1 MFRSSIKKMA
11 VSFTVIGNVAV
22 TFSVSINNKGAD
34 LIIEGIF
41 KSEQSV

>member
-1 MFRSSIKKMA
+1 MV
-11 VSFTVIGNVAV
+11 VSFTVIDNVPV
-22 TFSVSINNKGAD
+22 TLRVSINNKGAD